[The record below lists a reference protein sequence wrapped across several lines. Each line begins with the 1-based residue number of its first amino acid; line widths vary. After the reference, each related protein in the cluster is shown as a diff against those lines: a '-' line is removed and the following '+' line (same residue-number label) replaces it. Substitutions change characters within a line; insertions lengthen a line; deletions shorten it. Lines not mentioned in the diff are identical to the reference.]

1 MLPVVGASG
10 DHRAAPL
17 FVCLAIAALAALI
30 GCQYIGAMPTAQPS
44 SPIPGEASFAAAGFS
59 LATAGPSDLARAQ
72 AVLDH
77 WAALKASGPP
87 DVVVVTDDM
96 TSGGGWEGSKA
107 GDDKV
112 AVVSGLLT
120 ADPPLATD
128 VPPDGAVVWPDGST
142 QAVQL
147 ISAAD
152 ALAAM
157 IAETGTPKCDGC
169 TPVVVTGAQLTTG
182 HHATPVGDALLP
194 VWQFEFKPA
203 DQPLRP
209 ITYVAVKG
217 ALSNVNDG
225 VPGIDVGGW
234 GPPVDDLDSAY
245 GNSQSASL
253 TVSFTGAPYDGSN
266 PCGADYSATAVESDI
281 AVAVVITESHRPGV
295 STGGACL
302 SFARQRSAV
311 AQLSRPLG
319 DRVVLQV
326 RYGTPV
332 EVIDGPAPTEH
343 LSDD

>member
-10 DHRAAPL
+10 GHRAALL
-17 FVCLAIAALAALI
+17 FVCIVVGALT
-30 GCQYIGAMPTAQPS
+30 GCQYIGAAPTAHTS
-44 SPIPGEASFAAAGFS
+44 SPIPGEASSDAAGFS
-59 LATAGPSDLARAQ
+59 LPTAGPSDLARAQ

-87 DVVVVTDDM
+87 DAVVVTDDM
-96 TSGGGWEGSKA
+96 TSGGGWGGPNA
-107 GDDKV
+107 NDDKI
-112 AVVSGLLT
+112 AVISGLLT

-128 VPPDGAVVWPDGST
+128 VPSDGDVVWPDGTT

-169 TPVVVTGAQLTTG
+169 TPVVVTGAHLTTG
-182 HHATPVGDALLP
+182 RHATPVGDASLP

-203 DQPLRP
+203 DDPMQP

-217 ALSNVNDG
+217 AFSEQNDA
-225 VPGIDVGGW
+225 VPGTDVGGW
-234 GPPVDDLDSAY
+234 GLPVDDLDRAY

-266 PCGADYSATAVESDI
+266 PCGADYSATAVESDL

-302 SFARQRSAV
+302 SFARERSVV

-319 DRVVLQV
+319 NRVVLQV

-332 EVIDGPAPTEH
+332 EVIDGPAPTDD
-343 LSDD
+343 LSN